1 MAWTD
6 KGPRAA
12 DSSKTAMR
20 QEILLRLTGPVST
33 PEMGFL
39 SVLLTSSKGG
49 REGGEGDPQYTALVL
64 LYGVERRTMC
74 QTVMA
79 GQVSTAAVM
88 GNQLLRSV
96 QCRPDCRLL
105 W

>member
-49 REGGEGDPQYTALVL
+49 REGGYEVQFVL
-64 LYGVERRTMC
+64 EKKFKTKK
-74 QTVMA
+74 
-79 GQVSTAAVM
+79 
-88 GNQLLRSV
+88 
-96 QCRPDCRLL
+96 
-105 W
+105 